1 MGDLRMTNENLIRVS
16 LTFDLFL
23 PEGSKVNEVIAEMD
37 YQFTHEGSE
46 IYSEFVDINTEV

>member
-46 IYSEFVDINTEV
+46 IYSEFVDINTEI